1 MYCNEDEVIGLN
13 AGSGC
18 ATVVVLVA
26 EDAAVALVTILSI
39 MVT

>member
-1 MYCNEDEVIGLN
+1 MYCTEDEVIGVN

-26 EDAAVALVTILSI
+26 EDAAVALVKILSI